1 MINAVLIGAGNVA
14 SHLYRAFANSD
25 KLRFI
30 QVYNRNIEH
39 IDFVDTNTKITNDL
53 SALEEADIYFLC
65 VSDSAIRSISEKLP
79 FTNRFTV
86 HCSGGIGMDV
96 LNDKNR
102 TGVFYPLQTF
112 IKASAVD
119 FRSIPIC
126 VEATNVKDTQLLL
139 ALGKAISE
147 SVQEINSKQRAAIH
161 VAAVFVNNFVNYL
174 YQIGESIME
183 ENQMDFAI
191 LHPLIEKTVQSALQD
206 SPKNLQTGPAKRGD
220 KPTIEKHLNQ
230 LSNKEQNDIYKIIT
244 NAILKQ
250 NGREKL

>member
-25 KLRFI
+25 KLRFT
-30 QVYNRNIEH
+30 QVYNRHIEH
-39 IDFVDTNTKITNDL
+39 IDFVDSNTAITNDITQL
-53 SALEEADIYFLC
+53 VEADIYFIC
-65 VSDSAIRSISEKLP
+65 ISDSAIHEVSASLP
-79 FTNRFTV
+79 FSNRLTV
-86 HCSGGIGMDV
+86 HCSGGSAMDI
-96 LNDKNR
+96 LSDKNR

-112 IKASAVD
+112 IKSSDAD
-119 FRSIPIC
+119 FTPIPIC
-126 VEATNVKDTQLLL
+126 VEATNIEDIQLLI
-139 ALGKAISE
+139 ALGKEISE

-174 YQIGESIME
+174 YQIGETIME
-183 ENQMDFAI
+183 ENQMDFSI

-220 KPTIEKHLNQ
+220 KTTIKKHLNQ
-230 LSNKEQNDIYKIIT
+230 LPNKEQNDIYKIIT